1 MAQAAFVY
9 CVPEIS
15 HTGPESAG
23 AARWAVMIVVSEY
36 ITCARAL
43 CSTIN
48 VFSSLCRICG
58 AMRIIFTAAV
68 FFKTILCI
76 GILVYSCGSSRQLR
90 SYGGA
95 DAQDFSQHVGGG
107 GL

>member
-1 MAQAAFVY
+1 
-9 CVPEIS
+9 
-15 HTGPESAG
+15 
-23 AARWAVMIVVSEY
+23 
-36 ITCARAL
+36 
-43 CSTIN
+43 
-48 VFSSLCRICG
+48 LCRICG